1 MPVTTG
7 KDNKGCFVRWGN
19 SGKKYYY
26 RCGNLIARARAKKK
40 AEVQA
45 RAIYSSGY
53 ND

>member
-7 KDNKGCFVRWGN
+7 KDSKGCFAKWG
-19 SGKKYYY
+19 SQKKYYY
-26 RCGNLIARARAKKK
+26 RCGNVIARARAKKK